1 MQAFSCLKRDRGSP
15 GLDLLAQSR
24 FPPRGLA
31 KLKLVGATMNFRFQ
45 TGAIRV
51 AITLVLSG
59 GYGRAQSEPIK
70 FEFNPPDGAIY
81 EQTSTRTRILETPS
95 GPRTDVSETKSR
107 ETVSKTGD
115 GFAIKSKFIHS
126 TISRNGQPIANPISA
141 AMEGLEVTFTV
152 GKDGQL
158 REIKGFSGII
168 DAVKS
173 KFPGPV
179 AQMMIP
185 LFNEDSLVQR
195 ERAEWEGRYAAFVGK
210 SAEIGDVWVGEDD
223 YPLPTGGT
231 AKFYSATTF
240 DSIVD
245 CGGKKCVL
253 IKFVHDTSSEDLAKL
268 VGEVADGLAQAAGAG
283 SGVVQLTSGVEIN
296 GSGER
301 VVDPSTMI
309 IQSERIERTIKLE
322 MDIAGQGP
330 QPATMHEIREYRTTE
345 IGK

>member
-1 MQAFSCLKRDRGSP
+1 MSSLRHRRFLPFAAVVWAAALTP
-15 GLDLLAQSR
+15 AWAQ
-24 FPPRGLA
+24 PIQ
-31 KLKLVGATMNFRFQ
+31 FQ
-45 TGAIRV
+45 
-51 AITLVLSG
+51 
-59 GYGRAQSEPIK
+59 
-70 FEFNPPDGAIY
+70 FNPPGGAVF
-81 EQTSTRTRILETPS
+81 EQTSTRTRTLETPS

-107 ETVSKTGD
+107 ETVSKTAD

-168 DAVKS
+168 DAVKA

-185 LFNEDSLVQR
+185 LFNEDSLIQR
-195 ERAEWEGRYAAFVGK
+195 ERAEWDGRYGGFVGK
-210 SAEIGDVWVGEDD
+210 SAEIGDVWVGEDE

-240 DSIVD
+240 DSLVE
-245 CGGKKCVL
+245 CGGRECVL
-253 IKFVHDTSSEDLAKL
+253 IKFHYDSSSEDLAKL
-268 VGEVADGLAQAAGAG
+268 VGEVANGLAQAAGAA
-283 SGVVQLTSGVEIN
+283 SGVVQLTSAIDIT
-296 GSGER
+296 GSGRR

-330 QPATMHEIREYRTTE
+330 QPATMHEIREYKTTE

>member
-1 MQAFSCLKRDRGSP
+1 M
-15 GLDLLAQSR
+15 LARSE
-24 FPPRGLA
+24 
-31 KLKLVGATMNFRFQ
+31 T
-45 TGAIRV
+45 IR
-51 AITLVLSG
+51 
-59 GYGRAQSEPIK
+59 
-70 FEFNPPDGAIY
+70 FEFNPPNGAIF
-81 EQTSTRTRILETPS
+81 EQTSTRTRTLETSS

-107 ETVSKTGD
+107 ETVSKTAD

-141 AMEGLEVTFTV
+141 AMEGLEVTFTI

-158 REIKGFSGII
+158 REIEGFSGII
-168 DAVKS
+168 DAVKA

-195 ERAEWEGRYAAFVGK
+195 ERAEWDGRYGGFAGK
-210 SAEIGDVWVGEDD
+210 TVEIGDVWVGEDD
-223 YPLPTGGT
+223 YPLPSGGT

-253 IKFVHDTSSEDLAKL
+253 IKFNYDSSSEDLAKL
-268 VGEVADGLAQAAGAG
+268 VGEVAEGLAQAAGAD
-283 SGVVQLTSGVEIN
+283 SGVVQLTSGIEIS

-301 VVDPSTMI
+301 IVDPSTMI
-309 IQSERIERTIKLE
+309 IQSEKIERTIKLE

-330 QPATMHEIREYRTTE
+330 QPATMHEVREYKTAE
-345 IGK
+345 IRK

>member
-1 MQAFSCLKRDRGSP
+1 MILIRLRKFLPTAAV
-15 GLDLLAQSR
+15 LLA
-24 FPPRGLA
+24 
-31 KLKLVGATMNFRFQ
+31 ATLGF
-45 TGAIRV
+45 
-51 AITLVLSG
+51 
-59 GYGRAQSEPIK
+59 AQSEKIQ
-70 FEFNPPDGAIY
+70 FDFNPPDGAVF
-81 EQTSTRTRILETPS
+81 EQTSTRTRTLELPS
-95 GPRTDVSETKSR
+95 GPRKDVSETKSR
-107 ETVSKTGD
+107 ETVSKTRD

-195 ERAEWEGRYAAFVGK
+195 ERAEWDGRYGGFVGK
-210 SAEIGDVWVGEDD
+210 TVEIGDVWVGEDD
-223 YPLPTGGT
+223 YPLPSGGS

-253 IKFVHDTSSEDLAKL
+253 VKFVYDSSSQDLAKL
-268 VGEVADGLAQAAGAG
+268 VGEVANGLAQAAGAD
-283 SGVVQLTSGVEIN
+283 SGVVQLTSGVKIS

-301 VVDPSTMI
+301 IVDPSTMI
-309 IQSERIERTIKLE
+309 IQSEKIERTIKLE
-322 MDIAGQGP
+322 MDIDGQGP
-330 QPATMHEIREYRTTE
+330 QPATMHETREYKTTE
-345 IGK
+345 IRK

>member
-1 MQAFSCLKRDRGSP
+1 MILIRLRRFLPTAAV
-15 GLDLLAQSR
+15 LLA
-24 FPPRGLA
+24 
-31 KLKLVGATMNFRFQ
+31 ATLGF
-45 TGAIRV
+45 
-51 AITLVLSG
+51 
-59 GYGRAQSEPIK
+59 AQSETIP
-70 FEFNPPDGAIY
+70 FDFNPPDGAVF
-81 EQTSTRTRILETPS
+81 EQTSTRTRTVELPS
-95 GPRTDVSETKSR
+95 GPRKDVSETKSR
-107 ETVSKTGD
+107 ETVSKTRD

-195 ERAEWEGRYAAFVGK
+195 ERAEWNGRYGGFVGK
-210 SAEIGDVWVGEDD
+210 TVEIGDVWVGEDD
-223 YPLPTGGT
+223 YPLPSGGN

-253 IKFVHDTSSEDLAKL
+253 VKFIYDSSSQDLAKL
-268 VGEVADGLAQAAGAG
+268 VGEVANGLAQAAGAD
-283 SGVVQLTSGVEIN
+283 SGVVQLTSGVKIS

-301 VVDPSTMI
+301 IVDPFTMI
-309 IQSERIERTIKLE
+309 IQSEKIERTIKLE

-330 QPATMHEIREYRTTE
+330 QPATMHETREYKTAE
-345 IGK
+345 IRK

>member
-1 MQAFSCLKRDRGSP
+1 MILIRLRRFLPTAAV
-15 GLDLLAQSR
+15 LLA
-24 FPPRGLA
+24 
-31 KLKLVGATMNFRFQ
+31 ATLGF
-45 TGAIRV
+45 
-51 AITLVLSG
+51 
-59 GYGRAQSEPIK
+59 AQSETIQ
-70 FEFNPPDGAIY
+70 FDFNPPDGAVF
-81 EQTSTRTRILETPS
+81 EQTSTRTRTVELPS
-95 GPRTDVSETKSR
+95 GPRKDVSETKSR
-107 ETVSKTGD
+107 ETVSKTRD

-195 ERAEWEGRYAAFVGK
+195 ERAEWDGRYGGFVGK
-210 SAEIGDVWVGEDD
+210 TVEIGDVWVGEDD
-223 YPLPTGGT
+223 YPLPSGGS

-253 IKFVHDTSSEDLAKL
+253 VKFVYDSSSQDLAKL
-268 VGEVADGLAQAAGAG
+268 VGEVANGLAQAAGAD
-283 SGVVQLTSGVEIN
+283 SGVVQLTSGVKIS

-301 VVDPSTMI
+301 IVDPSTMI
-309 IQSERIERTIKLE
+309 IQSEKIERTIKLE
-322 MDIAGQGP
+322 MDIDGQGP
-330 QPATMHEIREYRTTE
+330 QPATMHETREYKTTE
-345 IGK
+345 IRK

>member
-1 MQAFSCLKRDRGSP
+1 MILIRLRKFLPTAAV
-15 GLDLLAQSR
+15 LLA
-24 FPPRGLA
+24 
-31 KLKLVGATMNFRFQ
+31 ATLGF
-45 TGAIRV
+45 
-51 AITLVLSG
+51 
-59 GYGRAQSEPIK
+59 AQSEKIQ
-70 FEFNPPDGAIY
+70 FDFNPPDGAVF
-81 EQTSTRTRILETPS
+81 EQTSTRTRTLELPS
-95 GPRTDVSETKSR
+95 GPRKDVSETKSR
-107 ETVSKTGD
+107 ETVSKTRD

-195 ERAEWEGRYAAFVGK
+195 ERAEWNGRYGGFVGK
-210 SAEIGDVWVGEDD
+210 TVEIGDVWVGEDD
-223 YPLPTGGT
+223 YPLPSGGN

-253 IKFVHDTSSEDLAKL
+253 VKFIYDSSSQDLAKL
-268 VGEVADGLAQAAGAG
+268 VGEVANGLVQSAGAD
-283 SGVVQLTSGVEIN
+283 SGVVQLTSGVEIS

-301 VVDPSTMI
+301 IVDPFTMI
-309 IQSERIERTIKLE
+309 IQSEKIERTIKLE

-330 QPATMHEIREYRTTE
+330 QPATMHETREYKTAE
-345 IGK
+345 IRK